1 MVTSKYHLRINEDR
15 KFHELNQVNF
25 SKSIP
30 ATKIDSKL
38 KGLKWITPPFK
49 DNVEEEI
56 NFIKDLKSQIQTDK
70 EKNGYYSLFLYILYI
85 R

>member
-1 MVTSKYHLRINEDR
+1 MQLTQLQKKKNNSITFFLILYCILVTSKYHLRINEDR

-38 KGLKWITPPFK
+38 KGLKWITP
-49 DNVEEEI
+49 N
-56 NFIKDLKSQIQTDK
+56 LKIM
-70 EKNGYYSLFLYILYI
+70 
-85 R
+85 